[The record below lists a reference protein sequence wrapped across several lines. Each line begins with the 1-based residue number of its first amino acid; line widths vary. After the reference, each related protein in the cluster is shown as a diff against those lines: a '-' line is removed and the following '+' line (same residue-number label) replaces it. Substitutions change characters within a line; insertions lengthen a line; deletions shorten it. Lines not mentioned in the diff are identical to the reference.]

1 MLNKT
6 VDSPA
11 GVDMNEPAHKRI
23 SQFSFGMSVLSAS
36 NRSTLEHLVRS
47 ALFKQLGR
55 EAPAQP
61 APTLVV
67 NSSARHM
74 HISPE
79 NLEVLFGPG
88 AQLTVHKWLYQEG
101 QFASEQTVT
110 LIGPRR
116 RVIPSV
122 RILGPCRTL
131 TQIELA
137 LTDAVQLGLDLPV
150 RMSGDIAGTPGGY
163 VMGPK
168 GMLEMK
174 NGIIRAARHVHMS
187 PADAKFY
194 GVKHL
199 DRITL
204 RVTSKD
210 CTTRFDDLLV
220 RVDPS
225 FKLEVHMD
233 TDEANACDLE
243 RATKV
248 ELINS

>member
-1 MLNKT
+1 MT
-6 VDSPA
+6 SPA
-11 GVDMNEPAHKRI
+11 APSR
-23 SQFSFGMSVLSAS
+23 SAIETLV
-36 NRSTLEHLVRS
+36 RSTLAR
-47 ALFKQLGR
+47 QLGR
-55 EAPAQP
+55 EVPAGSAPE
-61 APTLVV
+61 LLV

-79 NLEVLFGPG
+79 NLEVLFGKG
-88 AQLTVHKWLYQEG
+88 AKLTVHKWLYQEG

-116 RVIPSV
+116 RVIPSL
-122 RILGPCRTL
+122 RILGPCRNL

-137 LTDAVQLGLDLPV
+137 LTDAVQLGMDIPV
-150 RMSGDIAGTPGGY
+150 RMSGDIKGTPGGY

-174 NGIIRAARHVHMS
+174 DGIIRAARHVHMS

-204 RVTSKD
+204 KVTSPD
-210 CTTRFDDLLV
+210 CNTRFDDLIV

-248 ELINS
+248 ELIKS

>member
-1 MLNKT
+1 
-6 VDSPA
+6 
-11 GVDMNEPAHKRI
+11 
-23 SQFSFGMSVLSAS
+23 MSSIQAPSRSLVESLV
-36 NRSTLEHLVRS
+36 RSTLARQIGKEVRT
-47 ALFKQLGR
+47 
-55 EAPAQP
+55 QP

-79 NLEVLFGPG
+79 NLETLFGPG
-88 AQLTVHKWLYQEG
+88 AKLTVHKWLYQEG

-116 RVIPSV
+116 RVIPNL
-122 RILGPCRTL
+122 RILGPCRNL

-137 LTDAVQLGLDLPV
+137 ITDAIQLGVDLPV
-150 RMSGDIAGTPGGY
+150 KMSGDIKGTPGGY

-174 NGIIRAARHVHMS
+174 EGLIRAARHVHMS
-187 PADAKFY
+187 PADATFY

-204 RVTSKD
+204 KVTSPA
-210 CTTRFDDLLV
+210 CNTRFDDLIV

-248 ELINS
+248 ELFKS

>member
-1 MLNKT
+1 MSF
-6 VDSPA
+6 SPA
-11 GVDMNEPAHKRI
+11 PTRPA
-23 SQFSFGMSVLSAS
+23 VEA
-36 NRSTLEHLVRS
+36 LVRS
-47 ALFKQLGR
+47 SLFRQLGHA
-55 EAPAQP
+55 APAGP

-88 AQLTVHKWLYQEG
+88 AKLTVHKWLYQEG
-101 QFASEQTVT
+101 QFAAEQTVT

-116 RVIPSV
+116 RVIPNL
-122 RILGPCRTL
+122 RILGPCRSL

-137 LTDAVQLGLDLPV
+137 ITDAIQLGVDLPV
-150 RMSGDIAGTPGGY
+150 KMSGDIKGTPGGY

-174 NGIIRAARHVHMS
+174 EGLIRAARHVHMS
-187 PADAKFY
+187 PSDAKFY

-204 RVTSKD
+204 KVTSPA
-210 CTTRFDDLLV
+210 CNTRFDDLIA

-248 ELINS
+248 ELFK

>member
-1 MLNKT
+1 
-6 VDSPA
+6 
-11 GVDMNEPAHKRI
+11 
-23 SQFSFGMSVLSAS
+23 MSSIQAPSRPIVEALV
-36 NRSTLEHLVRS
+36 RSTLSR
-47 ALFKQLGR
+47 QLGQQL
-55 EAPAQP
+55 PGGP

-88 AQLTVHKWLYQEG
+88 AKLTIHKWLYQEG
-101 QFASEQTVT
+101 QFAAEQTVT

-116 RVIPSV
+116 RVIPNL
-122 RILGPCRTL
+122 RILGPCRSL

-137 LTDAVQLGLDLPV
+137 ITDAIQLGVDLPV
-150 RMSGDIAGTPGGY
+150 KMSGDIQGTPGGY

-174 NGIIRAARHVHMS
+174 EGLIRAARHVHMS
-187 PADAKFY
+187 PSDAKFY

-204 RVTSKD
+204 KVTSPG
-210 CTTRFDDLLV
+210 CTTRFDELLA

-248 ELINS
+248 ELFKT

>member
-1 MLNKT
+1 
-6 VDSPA
+6 
-11 GVDMNEPAHKRI
+11 
-23 SQFSFGMSVLSAS
+23 MSAITAPSRPVVEA
-36 NRSTLEHLVRS
+36 LVRS
-47 ALFKQLGR
+47 VVAKQLGQ
-55 EAPAQP
+55 ELPAGN

-79 NLEVLFGPG
+79 NLETLFGTG
-88 AQLTVHKWLYQEG
+88 AKLTVHKWLYQEG

-116 RVIPSV
+116 RVIPNL
-122 RILGPCRTL
+122 RILGPCRSL

-137 LTDAVQLGLDLPV
+137 ITDAIQLGMDIPV
-150 RMSGDIAGTPGGY
+150 RMSGDIKGTPGGY

-174 NGIIRAARHVHMS
+174 DGIIRAARHVHMS
-187 PADAKFY
+187 PSDAKFY

-199 DRITL
+199 DRITMKI
-204 RVTSKD
+204 TSPA
-210 CTTRFDDLLV
+210 CNTRFDDMIV
-220 RVDPS
+220 RVDAS

-248 ELINS
+248 ELTKH

>member
-1 MLNKT
+1 
-6 VDSPA
+6 
-11 GVDMNEPAHKRI
+11 
-23 SQFSFGMSVLSAS
+23 MSAQALPS
-36 NRSTLEHLVRS
+36 RSTVEMLVRS
-47 ALFKQLGR
+47 ALFRQLGR
-55 EAPAQP
+55 ETPAD
-61 APTLVV
+61 AVPTLVV

-88 AQLTVHKWLYQEG
+88 AKLTVHKWLYQEG

-116 RVIPSV
+116 RVIPSL
-122 RILGPCRTL
+122 RILGPCRNL

-137 LTDAVQLGLDLPV
+137 LTDAVQLGMDIPV
-150 RMSGDIAGTPGGY
+150 RMSGDIKGTPGGY

-187 PADAKFY
+187 PGDAKFY

-204 RVTSKD
+204 KVTSKD
-210 CTTRFDDLLV
+210 CNTRFDDLIV

-243 RATKV
+243 RASKV
-248 ELINS
+248 ELIKS

>member
-1 MLNKT
+1 MT
-6 VDSPA
+6 STQAPSRPA
-11 GVDMNEPAHKRI
+11 VEA
-23 SQFSFGMSVLSAS
+23 
-36 NRSTLEHLVRS
+36 LVRS
-47 ALFKQLGR
+47 SLFRQLGR
-55 EAPAQP
+55 EAAAAP
-61 APTLVV
+61 APTLLV

-79 NLEVLFGPG
+79 NLETLFGAG
-88 AQLTVHKWLYQEG
+88 AKLTVHKWLYQEG

-116 RVIPSV
+116 RVIPNL
-122 RILGPCRTL
+122 RILGPCRNL

-137 LTDAVQLGLDLPV
+137 ITDAIQLGVDIPV
-150 RMSGDIAGTPGGY
+150 RMSGDIKGTPGGY

-174 NGIIRAARHVHMS
+174 DGIIRAARHVHMS

-204 RVTSKD
+204 KVTSPY
-210 CTTRFDDLLV
+210 CNTRFDDLIC

-248 ELINS
+248 ELFKTK

>member
-1 MLNKT
+1 MNATLT
-6 VDSPA
+6 PSRPA
-11 GVDMNEPAHKRI
+11 VE
-23 SQFSFGMSVLSAS
+23 
-36 NRSTLEHLVRS
+36 TLVRS
-47 ALFKQLGR
+47 ALSRHLGV
-55 EAPAQP
+55 EVPAGN

-79 NLEVLFGPG
+79 NVELLFGPG
-88 AQLTVHKWLYQEG
+88 AKLTVHKWLYQEG

-116 RVIPSV
+116 RVIPNL
-122 RILGPCRTL
+122 RILGPCRNL

-137 LTDAVQLGLDLPV
+137 ITDAIQLGMDIPV

-174 NGIIRAARHVHMS
+174 DGIIRAARHVHMS
-187 PADAKFY
+187 PSDAKFY

-199 DRITL
+199 DRITMK
-204 RVTSKD
+204 VTSPA
-210 CTTRFDDLLV
+210 CNTRFDDMIV
-220 RVDPS
+220 RVDPG

-248 ELINS
+248 ELTKS

>member
-1 MLNKT
+1 MSSISVPNRT
-6 VDSPA
+6 V
-11 GVDMNEPAHKRI
+11 VE
-23 SQFSFGMSVLSAS
+23 
-36 NRSTLEHLVRS
+36 TLVRNS
-47 ALFKQLGR
+47 LFRQLGQQP
-55 EAPAQP
+55 PAAP
-61 APTLVV
+61 APTLLV

-79 NLEVLFGPG
+79 NLETLFGPG
-88 AQLTVHKWLYQEG
+88 AKLTVHKWLYQEG

-110 LIGPRR
+110 LVGPRR
-116 RVIPSV
+116 RVIPNL
-122 RILGPCRTL
+122 RILGPCRNL

-137 LTDAVQLGLDLPV
+137 ITDAIQLGIDVPV
-150 RMSGDIAGTPGGY
+150 RMSGDIKGTPGGY

-174 NGIIRAARHVHMS
+174 DGIIRAARHVHMS
-187 PADAKFY
+187 PSDAAFY
-194 GVKHL
+194 KVKHL

-204 RVTSKD
+204 RVTSPD
-210 CTTRFDDLLV
+210 CNTRFDDLIV

-225 FKLEVHMD
+225 FKLEVHID

-248 ELINS
+248 ELIKS

>member
-1 MLNKT
+1 MTSIASPNRAT
-6 VDSPA
+6 V
-11 GVDMNEPAHKRI
+11 E
-23 SQFSFGMSVLSAS
+23 
-36 NRSTLEHLVRS
+36 TLVRS
-47 ALFKQLGR
+47 SLLRQIGR
-55 EAPAQP
+55 EAALEP

-79 NLEVLFGPG
+79 NLEVLFGAG
-88 AQLTVHKWLYQEG
+88 AKLTVHKWLYQEG

-116 RVIPSV
+116 RVIPSL

-137 LTDAVQLGLDLPV
+137 ITDAIQLGMDIPV
-150 RMSGDIAGTPGGY
+150 RMSGDIQGTPGGY

-168 GMLEMK
+168 GMLEMRD
-174 NGIIRAARHVHMS
+174 GIIRAARHVHMS

-194 GVKHL
+194 SVKHL

-204 RVTSKD
+204 KVTSPYCD
-210 CTTRFDDLLV
+210 TRFDDLIV

-248 ELINS
+248 ELLKS

>member
-1 MLNKT
+1 MSAITAPNRPVIEALVRSTLAKQLGQQ
-6 VDSPA
+6 VPA
-11 GVDMNEPAHKRI
+11 GV
-23 SQFSFGMSVLSAS
+23 
-36 NRSTLEHLVRS
+36 
-47 ALFKQLGR
+47 
-55 EAPAQP
+55 

-79 NLEVLFGPG
+79 NLETLFGKG
-88 AQLTVHKWLYQEG
+88 AKLTVHKMLYQEG

-116 RVIPSV
+116 RVIPSM
-122 RILGPCRTL
+122 RILGPCRNL

-137 LTDAVQLGLDLPV
+137 LTDAVQLGMDIPV
-150 RMSGDIAGTPGGY
+150 RMSGDIEGTPGGY

-187 PADAKFY
+187 PGDAKFY

-199 DRITL
+199 DRITMK
-204 RVTSKD
+204 VTSPM
-210 CTTRFDDLLV
+210 CSTRFDEMIV

-248 ELINS
+248 ELIKS

>member
-1 MLNKT
+1 MSANLSPSHT
-6 VDSPA
+6 VVES
-11 GVDMNEPAHKRI
+11 
-23 SQFSFGMSVLSAS
+23 
-36 NRSTLEHLVRS
+36 LVREV
-47 ALFKQLGR
+47 LFRQLGQQP
-55 EAPAQP
+55 PAQP
-61 APTLVV
+61 APTLLV

-79 NLEVLFGPG
+79 NLETLFGPG
-88 AQLTVHKWLYQEG
+88 AKLTVHKWLYQEG
-101 QFASEQTVT
+101 QFASQQTVT
-110 LIGPRR
+110 LVGPRKR
-116 RVIPSV
+116 IIPNL
-122 RILGPCRTL
+122 RILGPCRNL

-137 LTDAVQLGLDLPV
+137 ITDAIQLGIDVPV
-150 RMSGDIAGTPGGY
+150 KMSGDIEGTPGGY

-194 GVKHL
+194 SVKHL
-199 DRITL
+199 DKITL
-204 RVTSKD
+204 KVTAPG

-220 RVDPS
+220 RVDPT

-248 ELINS
+248 ELFKS

>member
-1 MLNKT
+1 
-6 VDSPA
+6 
-11 GVDMNEPAHKRI
+11 
-23 SQFSFGMSVLSAS
+23 MSATFAPSRPVVEALV
-36 NRSTLEHLVRS
+36 RSTL
-47 ALFKQLGR
+47 FQQLGR
-55 EAPAQP
+55 DGAPEP
-61 APTLVV
+61 APVLVV

-79 NLEVLFGPG
+79 NLELLFGPD
-88 AQLTVHKWLYQEG
+88 AKLTVHKWLYQDG

-116 RVIPSV
+116 RVIPNL

-137 LTDAVQLGLDLPV
+137 LTDAIQLGVDIPV
-150 RMSGDIAGTPGGY
+150 RMSGDIEGTPGGY

-168 GMLEMK
+168 GMLEMPD
-174 NGIIRAARHVHMS
+174 GLIRAARHVHMS
-187 PADAKFY
+187 PSDASY
-194 GVKHL
+194 YAVKHL

-204 RVTSKD
+204 KVASPKCD
-210 CTTRFDDLLV
+210 TRFDDLIV

-225 FKLEVHMD
+225 FKLEVHID

-248 ELINS
+248 ELLTNTNQY

>member
-1 MLNKT
+1 
-6 VDSPA
+6 
-11 GVDMNEPAHKRI
+11 
-23 SQFSFGMSVLSAS
+23 MSAITAPNRPVIEALV
-36 NRSTLEHLVRS
+36 RSTL
-47 ALFKQLGR
+47 AKQLG
-55 EAPAQP
+55 QQVSSGV

-79 NLEVLFGPG
+79 NLETLFGKG
-88 AQLTVHKWLYQEG
+88 AKLTVHKMLYQEG

-116 RVIPSV
+116 RVIPSM
-122 RILGPCRTL
+122 RILGPCRNL

-137 LTDAVQLGLDLPV
+137 LTDAVQLGMDIPV
-150 RMSGDIAGTPGGY
+150 RMSGDIEGTPGGY

-187 PADAKFY
+187 PGDAKFY

-199 DRITL
+199 DRITMK
-204 RVTSKD
+204 VTSPM
-210 CTTRFDDLLV
+210 CSTRFDEMIV

-248 ELINS
+248 ELIKS

>member
-1 MLNKT
+1 MSAIT
-6 VDSPA
+6 VPSRPVVEA
-11 GVDMNEPAHKRI
+11 
-23 SQFSFGMSVLSAS
+23 
-36 NRSTLEHLVRS
+36 LVRTS
-47 ALFKQLGR
+47 LFRQLGR
-55 EAPAQP
+55 PALASTAPV
-61 APTLVV
+61 LVV

-88 AQLTVHKWLYQEG
+88 AKLTVHKWLYQEG

-116 RVIPSV
+116 RVIPSL
-122 RILGPCRTL
+122 RILGPCRNL

-137 LTDAVQLGLDLPV
+137 ITDAIQLGMDIPI
-150 RMSGDIAGTPGGY
+150 RMSGDIKGTPGGY

-174 NGIIRAARHVHMS
+174 DGIIRAARHVHMS
-187 PADAKFY
+187 PTDAKFY
-194 GVKHL
+194 NVKHL

-204 RVTSKD
+204 KVTSPF
-210 CTTRFDDLLV
+210 CNTRFDDLIV

-248 ELINS
+248 EIFKS